1 MSKDKNRQQTH
12 IEPPKPQPE
21 SAQPK
26 QSSDKY
32 KVVFFLY
39 EGGAIETARLKYQDL
54 LNQYSAQG
62 FTLHS
67 VIKDMFFV
75 FEKQL
80 N

>member
-1 MSKDKNRQQTH
+1 MTNKNRQQDTRQD
-12 IEPPKPQPE
+12 IKIPPKPE
-21 SAQPK
+21 VT
-26 QSSDKY
+26 SDKY
-32 KVVFFLY
+32 KVVFYLY

-75 FEKQL
+75 FEKE
-80 N
+80 NG